1 MLSSQGSM
9 KDVRN
14 SEKKQRQKQDAI
26 LAKSAFDFEAGRD
39 ILRRNMLPRWE
50 QLVLLGCLEPVVEI
64 LLQIDEK
71 QMKRWS
77 KLC

>member
-50 QLVLLGCLEPVVEI
+50 QLLGCLEPVVEI